1 MRLRRTLT
9 AALLIAAASLRAGAA
24 EGDLVLEASVESK
37 NVKLG
42 EDAVLVLT
50 LTNRTASAVKVPSLR
65 LARDSVSVRISGPAV
80 RAGAALTRLYG
91 SFLENDSGG
100 LDFRATATPA
110 RTIES
115 GESLLGRIAVPAL
128 LTGDLTLTAVL
139 ADGTAARSEAKAVTV
154 EVQGRQKVA
163 AQVETSKGSFRI
175 DFDPAS
181 SYASVAN
188 FWTLARD
195 GFFDGL
201 AFHRVVAGAL
211 AQTGDPRGNGTG
223 GPGWYLP
230 GEAVVATSARGDVG
244 LARGA
249 HADSA
254 GSQWLVVADAKGGV
268 AGGYVRLGSVAEGL
282 DVVDR
287 LVANPADEKTGR
299 PKTADRVVSV
309 KTLVR

>member
-1 MRLRRTLT
+1 MTARRLLF
-9 AALLIAAASLRAGAA
+9 AALLVAAASLRAGAA
-24 EGDLVLEASVESK
+24 EGDLVLEASLEQK
-37 NVKLG
+37 NVKVG

-50 LTNRTASAVKVPSLR
+50 LTNRTASAVKVPALR
-65 LARDSVSVRISGPAV
+65 LAHDSVSVRVSGPGV
-80 RAGAALTRLYG
+80 RAGAAVTRLYG
-91 SFLENDSGG
+91 SFLENDAGA
-100 LDFRATATPA
+100 LDFRAAATPL
-110 RTIES
+110 RTVES
-115 GESLLGRIAVPAL
+115 GESLVGRISVPAL
-128 LTGDLTLTAVL
+128 LAGDLALTAVV
-139 ADGTAARSEAKAVTV
+139 ADGAAGRAEARPVSV

-163 AQVETSKGSFRI
+163 AQVETSKGPFRI
-175 DFDPAS
+175 DLDPAA

-195 GFFDGL
+195 GYFDGL
-201 AFHRVVAGAL
+201 AFHRVVAGGL
-211 AQTGDPRGNGTG
+211 AQTGDPHGNGTG
-223 GPGWYLP
+223 GPGWYVP
-230 GEAVVATSARGDVG
+230 GETTIATSARGDVG

-254 GSQWLVVADAKGGV
+254 GSQWFVVADAKGGV
-268 AGGYVRLGSVAEGL
+268 AGGWVRLGTVTEGL